1 MDHGDHPS
9 FLREFKVDM
18 AHAQAHLR
26 GPRRSFAKPLW
37 HYYDAFW
44 GYAFILPFLIVAA
57 VFLIFPIGYSFY
69 LSFRETWL
77 YSNWYDQFSDMR
89 FVGLRN
95 YKDLLTTPQFWYSL
109 VATLIY
115 AALVIPTSIAA
126 ALALALFLNTRLP
139 GYRMLRSAFFLPHVF
154 DVFVV
159 GIIWLLL
166 YNPQIG
172 PFAEFFRWLGIDW
185 FKKYGFVDNPYTI
198 LPSIAFAMVLKGMG
212 FGMVL
217 FLTALNNIP
226 ESIFEAAEIDG
237 ANARQKLIYVTI
249 PLLRPMILFMSVTGL
264 VGVLNAFSEF
274 YAMTKA
280 TGGVAFQFFGAT
292 VQSARVSGF
301 YLYQLFN
308 DAFYG
313 HAAAMSFILLTI
325 ALVITWINFRLL
337 GKET

>member
-1 MDHGDHPS
+1 MVNSYVVTPGS
-9 FLREFKVDM
+9 
-18 AHAQAHLR
+18 
-26 GPRRSFAKPLW
+26 RRRKPLW
-37 HYYDAFW
+37 MYTDVLW
-44 GYAFILPFLIVAA
+44 GYAFIAPFLAVAL
-57 VFLIFPIGYSFY
+57 VFLIFPIAYSFY

-77 YSNWYDQFSDMR
+77 YSSWFDQFADMR

-95 YKDLLTTPQFWYSL
+95 YAELLTSPVFWYSI
-109 VATLIY
+109 VATFVY
-115 AALVIPTSIAA
+115 ALLVIPTQIAA
-126 ALALALFLNTRLP
+126 ALALALVLDARLP
-139 GYRMLRSAFFLPHVF
+139 GYRTLRSAFFLPHVF

-172 PFAEFFRWLGIDW
+172 PFAEAFRWIGIDW
-185 FKKYGFVDNPYTI
+185 FKKHGFVDNPYTI

-226 ESIFEAAEIDG
+226 ESVFEAAEIDG
-237 ANARQKLIYVTI
+237 ANRWQKLFYVTI

-280 TGGVAFQFFGAT
+280 TGGAAFPFFGTT

-301 YLYQLFN
+301 YLYQLFSN
-308 DAFYG
+308 AFYG
-313 HAAAMSFILLTI
+313 HAAAMSFVLLAI
-325 ALVITWINFRLL
+325 ALVITWINFRIL
-337 GKET
+337 GKEA

>member
-1 MDHGDHPS
+1 
-9 FLREFKVDM
+9 M
-18 AHAQAHLR
+18 AAPVAYQ
-26 GPRRSFAKPLW
+26 PRKTIKPLW
-37 HYYDAFW
+37 QYYDAIW
-44 GYAFILPFLIVAA
+44 GYVFIIPFLVIAT
-57 VFLIFPIGYSFY
+57 VFLIFPIAYSFY

-77 YSNWYDQFSDMR
+77 YSSWFDQFADMR

-95 YKDLLTTPQFWYSL
+95 YAELLRNPSFWYSL
-109 VATLIY
+109 LATFIY
-115 AALVIPTSIAA
+115 ALLVIPTQIAA
-126 ALALALFLNTRLP
+126 SLALALFLNTRLP
-139 GYRMLRSAFFLPHVF
+139 GYRVLRSAFFLPHVF

-172 PFAEFFRWLGIDW
+172 PLAEFFRWLGIGW
-185 FKKYGFVDNPYTI
+185 FKQYGFVDNPYTI

-212 FGMVL
+212 FGMIL

-226 ESIFEAAEIDG
+226 ESVFEAAEIDG
-237 ANARQKLIYVTI
+237 ANARQKLFYVTI

-301 YLYQLFN
+301 YLYQLFY

-313 HAAAMSFILLTI
+313 HAAAMSFILLAI
-325 ALVITWINFRLL
+325 ALVITWVNFRVL
-337 GKET
+337 GKES